1 MLNDN
6 FTPMR
11 VGEIETYGVDYSTLD
26 TLEPDETIVSAEW
39 TTGTDG
45 LVKIGDASIVGLRV
59 SQQLE
64 AVTAGWYYPVCA
76 AVTSLGNRIVLPDP
90 GKGALKVVP

>member
-6 FTPMR
+6 YTPMR
-11 VGEIETYGVDYSTLD
+11 VGEIEIYAVDYSTLD

-39 TTGTDG
+39 TTPDG
-45 LVKIGDASIVGLRV
+45 LDKIGDASIVGLRV

-64 AVTAGWYYPVCA
+64 AVTAGWYYPTCA

-90 GKGALKVVP
+90 GKGALQVVP